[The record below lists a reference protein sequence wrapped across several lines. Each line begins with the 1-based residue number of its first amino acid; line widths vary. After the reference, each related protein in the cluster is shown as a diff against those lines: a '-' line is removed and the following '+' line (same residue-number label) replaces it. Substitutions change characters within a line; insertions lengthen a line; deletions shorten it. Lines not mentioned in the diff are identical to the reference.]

1 MKADKKQLLLRLS
14 PSLYEKLTRMAEEDF
29 RSLNGEIEYLL
40 TQAANKKYPQKPNK
54 TEEKR

>member
-14 PSLYEKLTRMAEEDF
+14 PSLYEKVMRMAEEDF

-40 TQAANKKYPQKPNK
+40 TQAVNKKYPQNPTK
-54 TEEKR
+54 TDKKG

>member
-14 PSLYEKLTRMAEEDF
+14 PSLFQKLMRMAEEDF

-40 TQAANKKYPQKPNK
+40 TQAANKKYPERRREDSPKG
-54 TEEKR
+54 